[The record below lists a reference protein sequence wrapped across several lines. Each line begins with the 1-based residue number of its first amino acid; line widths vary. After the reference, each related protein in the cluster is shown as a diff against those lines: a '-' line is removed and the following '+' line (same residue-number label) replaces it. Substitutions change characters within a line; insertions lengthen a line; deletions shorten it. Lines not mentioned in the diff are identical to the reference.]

1 MGPYLAEFLGT
12 AVLLLLGCG
21 VNANI
26 TLKGTYGN
34 NSGWIVIA
42 FGWAMAVFVAVF
54 ITAGASGAHLN
65 PAVTVALAIAKDFPA
80 DQVPGYVL
88 AQVTGAIFGAVLSFI
103 QYRPHYAA
111 ETDPDKILGTFATG
125 PAIKDTVANFT
136 SEVLATFAF
145 ALAVLFLAGPSF
157 NDEEVGLGSLDALPV
172 AFVVLAI
179 GLSLGGTTGYAIN
192 PARDL
197 GPRIAH
203 AILPIR
209 GKRDSNW
216 AYSWIPVAGPL
227 LGAAMAA
234 AAYLQ
239 LAD

>member
-157 NDEEVGLGSLDALPV
+157 NDEEVGLGSLDALSRSLSWCWPSGYHWGARRV
-172 AFVVLAI
+172 TPLTRRATWARVSRTLSYRSGVSGTAT
-179 GLSLGGTTGYAIN
+179 GLTPGY
-192 PARDL
+192 PSPGRY
-197 GPRIAH
+197 
-203 AILPIR
+203 
-209 GKRDSNW
+209 W
-216 AYSWIPVAGPL
+216 
-227 LGAAMAA
+227 GAAMGRRR
-234 AAYLQ
+234 LPTTR
-239 LAD
+239 